1 MRKDRR
7 KLRRLAQAEEHF
19 FQGAYREAMHDYAM
33 LLSDDPTMP
42 EARIGAKLTDI
53 AMENDEQAQALFE
66 YYQLLKRENRD
77 DAENVIEEIID
88 SMDDTIEKITE
99 LFESLGVGEP
109 ETADGIS
116 YQEFKELVADRG
128 DFRRAFE
135 DIMFSTRVVISEK
148 EDLLDFMQLLVEHG
162 FDEMAIRYIESFALS
177 FPDEERIVQLME
189 KLKDRT

>member
-109 ETADGIS
+109 DTADGIS